1 MLACLSPNGLNRF
14 AGSEAP
20 TRLLVATE
28 KGVSVLERGSPDA
41 GWRLAGN
48 TLADLHTTTLTTL
61 PGRPGVLVGTH
72 GDGVFFSAD
81 GGATWEPRSDGLS
94 IMDVY
99 SVASVA
105 RKDGLVVY
113 AGTQPAHLFESRD
126 LGRTWSEL
134 PALRQVPGTE
144 HWTFPAPPRIAHTKM
159 MVFDPRKPERFYAA
173 IEQGA
178 FLKTED
184 GGRTFREYAGYSR
197 DDDRAY
203 RDIHQ
208 IMVVPSAPDTV
219 YMTTG
224 VGLYKSLDGGETW
237 ERLTG
242 PDFRLAYPDHIVLSP
257 DDRTLFMTG
266 AREDPGVWRRTQV
279 AETAIMRSRDGG
291 RSWEEMQKGFS
302 VLPRANIEAMTLASY
317 PGGFTLFVGDTD
329 GAVHASEDGG
339 ESWSRIADAI
349 GPVTKGDHAALLHG
363 TRMERRAHA

>member
-1 MLACLSPNGLNRF
+1 MLACLSPNGQNRF
-14 AGSEAP
+14 AGSEPP
-20 TRLLVATE
+20 TRLVVATE
-28 KGVSVLERGSPDA
+28 TGVSILERTAPGA
-41 GWRLAGN
+41 AWRLAA
-48 TLADLHTTTLTTL
+48 TALPQSHTTTLASL
-61 PGRPGVLVGTH
+61 PGRPGILVGTH

-81 GGATWEPRSDGLS
+81 GGATWEPRNDGLA
-94 IMDVY
+94 IKDVY
-99 SVASVA
+99 SVAAVE

-126 LGRTWSEL
+126 LGRRWTEL

-159 MVFDPRKPERFYAA
+159 MVFDPKNPERFYAA

-184 GGRTFREYAGYSR
+184 GGRSFREYAGYSR
-197 DDDRAY
+197 EDDRAY

-208 IMVVPSAPDTV
+208 IMVVPSRPETV

-224 VGLYKSLDGGETW
+224 VGLYRSDDGGENW
-237 ERLTG
+237 RRLTG
-242 PDFRLAYPDHIVLSP
+242 PEFRLAYPDHIVLSP
-257 DDRTLFMTG
+257 DERTLFMTG

-279 AETAIMRSRDGG
+279 AATAIMRSRDGG
-291 RSWEEMQKGFS
+291 AHWEELRQGFS

-317 PGGFTLFVGDTD
+317 PGGFSLFVGDTD

-339 ESWSRIADAI
+339 DTWTRIADAI
-349 GPVTKGDHAALLHG
+349 GPVTKGDHSALLQG
-363 TRMERRAHA
+363 RRMERRVPA

>member
-1 MLACLSPNGLNRF
+1 MLACLSPNGFNRF
-14 AGSEAP
+14 SGAEAP

-28 KGVSVLERGSPDA
+28 NGISVLERRSRDA
-41 GWRLAGN
+41 EWRVTAN
-48 TLADLHTTTLTTL
+48 TLPDSHTTTLTTL
-61 PGRPGVLVGTH
+61 PGRPGVIVGTH

-81 GGATWEPRSDGLS
+81 GGATWEQRNNGLA
-94 IMDVY
+94 IKDVY
-99 SVASVA
+99 SVAAVE
-105 RKDGLVVY
+105 RKDGLVIY
-113 AGTQPAHLFESRD
+113 AGTQPAHLFESHD
-126 LGRTWSEL
+126 LGASWTEL

-159 MVFDPRKPERFYAA
+159 LVFDPRDPLRFYAA

-178 FLKTED
+178 FLRTDD
-184 GGRTFREYAGYSR
+184 GGRTFREFDGYSR
-197 DDDRAY
+197 TDDRAY

-224 VGLYKSLDGGETW
+224 VGLYKSLNRGETW

-242 PDFRLAYPDHIVLSP
+242 AEFRLAYPDHIVLSP

-266 AREDPGVWRRTQV
+266 AREDPGVWRRTQI

-291 RSWEEMQKGFS
+291 KSWDELRQGFS
-302 VLPRANIEAMTLASY
+302 VLPRANIEAMTIASY

-339 ESWSRIADAI
+339 DSWSRITDAI

-363 TRMERRAHA
+363 RRMERRAHA